1 MRGSPLLF
9 SVQGWVWPCCRETLI
24 PNCAPWEQMVCF
36 LFTKSSQWWAPAAA
50 WPGMENLFGATCPQ
64 EGRRQADWV
73 GELQPP
79 SCQSHPLAGWA
90 LTCKGTHAQPKA
102 NMSLVCAHIH
112 MYHTDPTPGNIPYM
126 HSTCQTHTP
135 HSHTH
140 ATHIHTRYI
149 TIIAT
154 HRPCTRECTYATTHT
169 IHTAYTLL
177 QIHTTHTPHWSYTSM
192 PHIHV
197 YTHLIDTLH
206 ITVTCIRHTTHT
218 VCTMYALNNLSNYT
232 YIDHT
237 YFTLHPHN
245 TRIT

>member
-90 LTCKGTHAQPKA
+90 LTCKGTYCTAQGKHES
-102 NMSLVCAHIH
+102 SLCPHPYVPHRSNSRQYTIYALYMPDTYTTQPHTCHTHTHTLHNNHSHPQTMYTWMHICDYTH
-112 MYHTDPTPGNIPYM
+112 YTHCIYSTTHTHHP
-126 HSTCQTHTP
+126 HSTLVIYIHATYTCIHTP
-135 HSHTH
+135 H
-140 ATHIHTRYI
+140 RY
-149 TIIAT
+149 
-154 HRPCTRECTYATTHT
+154 
-169 IHTAYTLL
+169 
-177 QIHTTHTPHWSYTSM
+177 S
-192 PHIHV
+192 
-197 YTHLIDTLH
+197 
-206 ITVTCIRHTTHT
+206 
-218 VCTMYALNNLSNYT
+218 
-232 YIDHT
+232 
-237 YFTLHPHN
+237 PHN
-245 TRIT
+245 SHVH